1 MTDTTLLTATFTSFS
16 PATGKPLAEYPV
28 AGSAQ
33 IAEAVNRARKAAA
46 GWAALPASRRRD
58 HLLQW
63 KRLLAASLDTLAA
76 TVSAETG
83 KTRGDA
89 ELEMI
94 LALEH
99 LSWAARNAGRVLRR
113 RRIRTGLLAVNQG
126 ATIVHRPL
134 GVIGVIGPWNYP
146 VFTPMGSIGYAL
158 AAGNGVVF
166 KPSEYSTGTGV
177 LLAEFFDRAVP
188 EYAGL
193 LTTVTGAAATGEA
206 LARSRVDKVA
216 FTGSPGTA
224 RRVMAVCAESLTP
237 FLAECGGKDAVIVAA
252 DADLDAAADA
262 IVWGAMGNAGQT
274 CVGVERVYAVREVHQ
289 ALCTKIVERA
299 RELRPGPGPDAAYGP
314 MTMPGQTAVVG
325 RHVSESL
332 AAGARAALGGAESV
346 SGGFVDPIVL
356 VDVPEHATAMTEE
369 TFGPTVAVNAV
380 ADLDEA
386 VNRANASRYALGAA
400 VFSRSRRA
408 GSLIASRLRSGMVS
422 VNSVLGFAIVP
433 ALPFGGSGD
442 SGFGR
447 IHGEDGLRAFTAPQ
461 SVTVQRFA
469 PPVNLTSFTAPAA
482 AKARVVS
489 FVRQLHQRR

>member
-1 MTDTTLLTATFTSFS
+1 MTDTSLPTARFTSYS

-28 AGSAQ
+28 EGPEQ
-33 IAEAVNRARKAAA
+33 IAEAVHRARKASAR
-46 GWAALPASRRRD
+46 WAALPAERRRE
-58 HLLQW
+58 HLLLW
-63 KRLLAASLDTLAA
+63 KRLLAASMDTVVAM
-76 TVSAETG
+76 VSAETG
-83 KTRGDA
+83 KLRGDA

-126 ATIVHRPL
+126 ATLVHRPL
-134 GVIGVIGPWNYP
+134 GVVGVIGPWNYP

-158 AAGNGVVF
+158 AAGNAVVF
-166 KPSEYSTGTGV
+166 KPSEYTPGTGA
-177 LLAEFFDRAVP
+177 LLAELFDAAVP

-224 RRVMAVCAESLTP
+224 RKVMAVCAESLTP
-237 FLAECGGKDAVIVAA
+237 LLAECGGKDAVIVAA

-262 IVWGAMGNAGQT
+262 IVWGAMANAGQT

-289 ALCTKIVERA
+289 ALCDKVVERA
-299 RELRPGPGPDAAYGP
+299 RALRPGTGPDAAYGP
-314 MTMPGQTAVVG
+314 MTMPGQAAVVE
-325 RHVSESL
+325 RHVNEAVAS
-332 AAGARAALGGAESV
+332 GARAVLGGVEPV
-346 SGGFVDPIVL
+346 SEEGVNPVVL
-356 VDVPEHATAMTEE
+356 VDVPEHSVAMTQE
-369 TFGPTVAVNAV
+369 TFGPTVAINAV
-380 ADLDEA
+380 ADLSEA
-386 VNRANASRYALGAA
+386 VRRANASRYALGAS
-400 VFSRSRRA
+400 VFTRNRRSGA
-408 GSLIASRLRSGMVS
+408 EVASQLRSGMVS
-422 VNSVLGFAIVP
+422 VNSVLSFAIVP

-482 AKARVVS
+482 AKERVVS
-489 FVRQLHQRR
+489 LVRKLHERR